1 MYHSGAD
8 GALRHICLPPGA
20 SGLEQE
26 ATDRDLSACYVSA
39 HGLDGRVKKI
49 DAMRA
54 EIVAAT
60 QSVGGVD
67 QLGRQLAAKH
77 PEYRAHIQNG
87 MSFEDVG
94 QSHLEEQ
101 IRVYLAYSLDRGLW
115 QELVEKSERF
125 SHQDPNAMAPMFS
138 PWGYLHSDL
147 TENIGDG
154 LGWTYG
160 SDPRNLAGMGFP
172 ERMRLFVNGLEGLN
186 TQQLLMFEK
195 SLGLEE
201 GVAPQKTGGCYVA
214 TAVYG
219 SYEAPEV
226 MVLRRWRDEFLAYSA
241 LGRQFIRIYY
251 ATSPALVEAFG
262 GRQWFVV
269 PSRAMLDRVVRNLE
283 RRGY

>member
-1 MYHSGAD
+1 M
-8 GALRHICLPPGA
+8 
-20 SGLEQE
+20 
-26 ATDRDLSACYVSA
+26 
-39 HGLDGRVKKI
+39 KKI
-49 DAMRA
+49 DAMRT
-54 EIVAAT
+54 EIVGAT
-60 QSVGGVD
+60 QNVAGID

-87 MSFEDVG
+87 MSFEDIG

-101 IRVYLAYSLDRGLW
+101 VRIYLAYSLDRTLW
-115 QELVEKSERF
+115 QELVAKSERF

-147 TENIGDG
+147 TENIGEG

-160 SDPRNLAGMGFP
+160 SDPRNLDGMGFP

-201 GVAPQKTGGCYVA
+201 GVAPQKSSGCYVA

-226 MVLRRWRDEFLAYSA
+226 MVLRRWRDGFLESFA
-241 LGRQFIRIYY
+241 LGRKFIRFYY
-251 ATSPALVEAFG
+251 ATSPGLVRMVG
-262 GRQWFVV
+262 GRRWFVA
-269 PSRAMLDRVVRNLE
+269 PSKAMLDRFVQNLR